1 MPWRW
6 KSKEGKNN
14 TGISHCQRFNKFIK
28 SVFEKKYYLSTKR
41 IFWMQEH
48 EFG

>member
-14 TGISHCQRFNKFIK
+14 TRISHCERFNKFIK
-28 SVFEKKYYLSTKR
+28 SILKKKILSLDQRNILDERTR
-41 IFWMQEH
+41 V
-48 EFG
+48 